1 MAMKN
6 NRWYTSEESITR
18 KYSWL
23 YKIDPNHDPNTQGH
37 ERMFALTLLY

>member
-1 MAMKN
+1 MKN
-6 NRWYTSEESITR
+6 NRWYTSEESISR

-37 ERMFALTLLY
+37 ENVCTYSSTGS